1 MNDPLISVIIP
12 AYNEERDVSHC
23 LESLKLQTYHPLEI
37 IVVDDGSTD
46 KSLKIVSSLRGIRLV
61 KQEHLGPAQARN
73 KGVKKAK
80 GEILVFVDADMTF
93 EKHFIDKL
101 TKPIREGK
109 SIGTFSKEEY
119 VANNNERWARLWSL
133 NRGFREGRMHP
144 TSQSDRQK
152 VFRAI
157 LKKDFDS
164 VGGFT
169 PGVGYTDDWTL
180 SQKLGEQA
188 VAAEAAVFFH
198 RNPQTLS
205 EVFAQSRWMAQRPY
219 KLGAV
224 GMLLALLRVSF
235 PISLMVGVA
244 KAIRYRTPA
253 FVPFR
258 LLTDWGQT
266 VGISRLLMLR
276 RRVK

>member
-12 AYNEERDVSHC
+12 TYNEERDISHC
-23 LESLKLQTYHPLEI
+23 LESLKHQTYRTLEI

-46 KSLKIVSSLRGIRLV
+46 KSLKIINSIRGIRLV

-80 GEILVFVDADMTF
+80 GEILAFVDADMTF

-144 TSQSDRQK
+144 TSQSVRQK

-164 VGGFT
+164 VGGFS

-180 SQKLGEQA
+180 SQKLGKQA
-188 VAAEAAVFFH
+188 DAAEAAVFFH

-205 EVFAQSRWMAQRPY
+205 EVFAQARWMAQRPY

-224 GMLLALLRVSF
+224 GMLLALVRVSF
-235 PISLMVGVA
+235 PISLVVGVA
-244 KAIRYRTPA
+244 KAIRHRTPA
-253 FVPFR
+253 FVLFR
-258 LLTDWGQT
+258 VLTDWGQT
-266 VGISRLLMLR
+266 VGISRMILLR

>member
-1 MNDPLISVIIP
+1 MNNTIVSVIIP
-12 AYNEERDVSHC
+12 TYNEERDVSHC
-23 LESLKLQTYHPLEI
+23 LESLKLQSYFPLEI

-46 KSLKIVSSLRGIRLV
+46 KTLKIINSIRGIRLV

-101 TKPIREGK
+101 TKPIREGR

-119 VANNNERWARLWSL
+119 VANNDLRWARLWSL

-144 TSQSDRQK
+144 KNQSDRQK

-157 LKKDFDS
+157 LKKDFDA

-180 SQKLGEQA
+180 SQKLGKQS
-188 VAAEAAVFFH
+188 VAAEAAIIFH

-235 PISLMVGVA
+235 PISLMVGVV

-258 LLTDWGQT
+258 LLTDFAQT
-266 VGISRLLMLR
+266 VGISRMILLR
-276 RRVK
+276 RRMK